1 MVSRGEKVIMRN
13 ILVGLIFLFT
23 SGSAIRAATTEDPYA
38 EVNASWER
46 FGAVYSRIL
55 ENYYSSLD
63 QEEIMS
69 AAIKGML
76 GQLDPYS
83 EYYDEEGL
91 RQLRQDT
98 TGKFAGL
105 GITVAIKDRFPV
117 VISPIEGTPAFRAG
131 LRPGDLIVAIEGKS
145 TLDMQ
150 LESVVN
156 ALRGDP
162 GTKVAISVATHLGAT
177 PREVEI
183 QREIITIKSVVLVEE
198 LQEKIGYISMRRTR
212 FSEHTSSEVEE
223 AIKSLPRVEGLIL
236 DLRGNP
242 GGLFSQATQVADLFL
257 PQGVPIVKIKERDG
271 RREEV
276 KYSHRHSIARNVP
289 LVVLI
294 DEGSASASEIVA
306 GAIQDNDRGVV
317 VGAASFGKGSVQ
329 TIFDLREREDESSAL
344 KLTTALYYAPSGRSI
359 HREQDIARP
368 VHRVLFGDRELP
380 HQLVMDL
387 IFRSENRA
395 KALSALQSHFD
406 MDSESAES
414 ILLIRLGDLVGKS
427 KRGAAGLPD
436 SIANRTYYTL
446 RGRKVFGGG
455 GIKPDIRVESE
466 PFPPYVQELERRRL
480 FFDFVIDYVS
490 TDSSWAE
497 EHPDLT
503 VSDEMV
509 EGFMEFVQ
517 DRSLDQGQ
525 KGLNQIEELEDLAKK
540 MDWGEKVQESIHQ
553 LRAAVMQEWERRHS
567 SELEPYVKGALR
579 RELILRFK
587 GRKAQLL
594 EDLQQDVQLAKA
606 IEVLADQDQYL
617 GVLAAEEAK

>member
-1 MVSRGEKVIMRN
+1 MRH
-13 ILVGLIFLFT
+13 ILVGVIFFVA
-23 SGSAIRAATTEDPYA
+23 SEGVIHAATTEDPYA

-55 ENYYSSLD
+55 ENYYARLD
-63 QEEIMS
+63 QEEVMS

-117 VISPIEGTPAFRAG
+117 VISPIEDTPAFRAG
-131 LRPGDLIVAIEGKS
+131 LKPGDLIVAVEGQS

-183 QREIITIKSVVLVEE
+183 QREIIRIKSVVLVEE
-198 LQEKIGYISMRRTR
+198 LKGKIGYISMRRTR

-223 AIKSLPRVEGLIL
+223 AIKSLPQVEGLIL

-257 PQGVPIVKIKERDG
+257 PQGVPIVSIKEREG

-276 KYSHRHSIARNVP
+276 KYSHRHSIARDIP

-306 GAIQDNDRGVV
+306 GAIQDNDRGVI
-317 VGAASFGKGSVQ
+317 VGGASFGKGSVQ
-329 TIFDLREREDESSAL
+329 TIFDLREREEESSAL

-380 HQLVMDL
+380 YQLVMDL
-387 IFRSENRA
+387 VLRSENRA

-427 KRGAAGLPD
+427 KIGATGLSD
-436 SIANRTYYTL
+436 SISDRTYYTQ

-455 GIKPDIRVESE
+455 GIRPDISVESE

-503 VSDEMV
+503 ASDEMV
-509 EGFMEFVQ
+509 ESFMEFVSTK
-517 DRSLDQGQ
+517 DRSLDQDQ
-525 KGLNQIEELEDLAKK
+525 EGLSQIEELEDLAEEMNWDKAA
-540 MDWGEKVQESIHQ
+540 QESIHQ
-553 LRAAVMQEWERRHS
+553 LRAAVKQEWERRYS
-567 SELEPYVKGALR
+567 NRLEPYIKSALR
-579 RELILRFK
+579 RELILRFR

-594 EDLQQDVQLAKA
+594 EELQQDVQLAKA
-606 IEVLADQDQYL
+606 IEVLADQDRYL

>member
-1 MVSRGEKVIMRN
+1 MRHF
-13 ILVGLIFLFT
+13 LMGLIFLFA
-23 SGSAIRAATTEDPYA
+23 SANAIQAAPTEDPYA

-55 ENYYSSLD
+55 ENYYARLD
-63 QEEIMS
+63 QREVMS

-117 VISPIEGTPAFRAG
+117 VISPIEDTPAFRAG
-131 LRPGDLIVAIEGKS
+131 LRPGDLIVAVEGKS

-156 ALRGDP
+156 ALRGEP
-162 GTKVAISVATHLGAT
+162 GTKVAISVAPHLGAT

-183 QREIITIKSVVLVEE
+183 QREIITIRSVVLVEE
-198 LQEKIGYISMRRTR
+198 LQKKIGYISMRQTR

-257 PQGVPIVKIKERDG
+257 PQGVPIVSIKERDG

-329 TIFDLREREDESSAL
+329 TIFDLREREEEASAL

-359 HREQDIARP
+359 HREQDIAKP
-368 VHRVLFGDRELP
+368 VHSVLFGDRELP

-387 IFRSENRA
+387 ILRSENRA

-414 ILLIRLGDLVGKS
+414 VLLIRLGDLVGKS
-427 KRGAAGLPD
+427 KMGAAGLPD
-436 SIANRTYYTL
+436 SMGNQTYYTQ

-455 GIKPDIRVESE
+455 GIRPDISVESE

-503 VSDEMV
+503 VCDEMV
-509 EGFMEFVQ
+509 EGFMEFVRTK
-517 DRSLDQGQ
+517 DIGLDQGQ
-525 KGLNQIEELEDLAKK
+525 KGLNQIADLEDLAEK
-540 MDWGEKVQESIHQ
+540 MDWGEAAQELIQQ
-553 LRAAVMQEWERRHS
+553 LRVAVKQEWERRYS
-567 SELEPYVKGALR
+567 SELEPYIKSALR
-579 RELILRFK
+579 RELILRFR

-594 EDLQQDVQLAKA
+594 EGLQEDVQLAKA
-606 IEVLADQDQYL
+606 IEVLANREQYL

>member
-1 MVSRGEKVIMRN
+1 MRH
-13 ILVGLIFLFT
+13 ILVGLIFLVV
-23 SGSAIRAATTEDPYA
+23 SGGVIRAATTEDPYA

-55 ENYYSSLD
+55 ENYYAHLD
-63 QEEIMS
+63 QEEVMS

-76 GQLDPYS
+76 GQLDTYS
-83 EYYDEEGL
+83 EFYDEEGL

-117 VISPIEGTPAFRAG
+117 VIAPIEDTPAFRAG
-131 LRPGDLIVAIEGKS
+131 LRPGDLIVAVEGKS

-162 GTKVAISVATHLGAT
+162 GTKVAISVATHLGAP

-183 QREIITIKSVVLVEE
+183 QREVIRIKSVVLVEE
-198 LQEKIGYISMRRTR
+198 LKGKIGYVSMRRTR

-223 AIKSLPRVEGLIL
+223 AVKSLPRVEGLIL

-257 PQGVPIVKIKERDG
+257 PQGVPIVSIKEREG
-271 RREEV
+271 GREEV
-276 KYSHRHSIARNVP
+276 KYSRRQSIARDIP

-306 GAIQDNDRGVV
+306 GAIQDNDRGVI

-329 TIFDLREREDESSAL
+329 TIFDLREEASSAL

-387 IFRSENRA
+387 ILRSDNRI

-406 MDSESAES
+406 MNSESAES
-414 ILLIRLGDLVGKS
+414 ILLLRLGDLVGRFKM
-427 KRGAAGLPD
+427 GEAGLLD
-436 SIANRTYYTL
+436 SISNRTYYTQ

-455 GIKPDIRVESE
+455 GIKPDISVEQE
-466 PFPPYVQELERRRL
+466 PFPPYIQKLERRRL

-490 TDSSWAE
+490 TDSSWAQ
-497 EHPDLT
+497 EHPSLT
-503 VSDEMV
+503 VSDEMLK
-509 EGFMEFVQ
+509 GFIEFVRTK

-525 KGLNQIEELEDLAKK
+525 EGLSQIEELEDLAEE
-540 MDWGEKVQESIHQ
+540 MDWGEAAQELVHQ
-553 LRAAVMQEWERRHS
+553 LRAAVEQEWERRYS
-567 SELEPYVKGALR
+567 SKLEPYIKNALR
-579 RELILRFK
+579 RELVLRFR

-594 EDLQQDVQLAKA
+594 EELQEDIQLAKA
-606 IEVLADQDQYL
+606 IEVLGDQDQYL
-617 GVLAAEEAK
+617 GVLAAEKAK

>member
-1 MVSRGEKVIMRN
+1 M
-13 ILVGLIFLFT
+13 GLIFLFA
-23 SGSAIRAATTEDPYA
+23 SANAIQAAPTEDPYA

-55 ENYYSSLD
+55 ENYYARLD
-63 QEEIMS
+63 QREVMS

-117 VISPIEGTPAFRAG
+117 VISPIEDTPAFRAG
-131 LRPGDLIVAIEGKS
+131 LRPGDLIVAVEGKS

-156 ALRGDP
+156 ALRGEP
-162 GTKVAISVATHLGAT
+162 GTKVAISVAPHLGAT

-183 QREIITIKSVVLVEE
+183 QREIITIRSVVLVEE
-198 LQEKIGYISMRRTR
+198 LQKKIGYISMRQTR

-257 PQGVPIVKIKERDG
+257 PQGVPIVSIKERDG

-329 TIFDLREREDESSAL
+329 TIFDLREREEEASAL

-359 HREQDIARP
+359 HREQDIAKP
-368 VHRVLFGDRELP
+368 VHSVLFGDRELP

-387 IFRSENRA
+387 ILRSENRA

-414 ILLIRLGDLVGKS
+414 VLLIRLGDLVGKS
-427 KRGAAGLPD
+427 KMGAAGLSD
-436 SIANRTYYTL
+436 SMGNQTYYTQ

-455 GIKPDIRVESE
+455 GIRPDISVESE

-490 TDSSWAE
+490 ADSSWAE

-509 EGFMEFVQ
+509 EGFMEFVRTK
-517 DRSLDQGQ
+517 DIGLDQDQ
-525 KGLNQIEELEDLAKK
+525 KGLNQIADLEDLAEK
-540 MDWGEKVQESIHQ
+540 MDWGEAAQESIQQ
-553 LRAAVMQEWERRHS
+553 LRAAVKQEWERRYS
-567 SELEPYVKGALR
+567 SELEPYIKSALR
-579 RELILRFK
+579 RELILRFR

-594 EDLQQDVQLAKA
+594 EGLQEDVQLARA
-606 IEVLADQDQYL
+606 IEVLADREQYL

>member
-1 MVSRGEKVIMRN
+1 MRH
-13 ILVGLIFLFT
+13 ILMGLIFLVV
-23 SGSAIRAATTEDPYA
+23 SGGVIRAATTEDPYA

-55 ENYYSSLD
+55 ENYYARLD
-63 QEEIMS
+63 QEEVMS

-76 GQLDPYS
+76 GQLDTYS
-83 EYYDEEGL
+83 EFYDEEGL

-117 VISPIEGTPAFRAG
+117 VIAPIEDTPAFRAG
-131 LRPGDLIVAIEGKS
+131 LRPGDLIVAVEGKS

-183 QREIITIKSVVLVEE
+183 QREIIRIKSVVLVEE
-198 LQEKIGYISMRRTR
+198 LKGKIGYVSMRRTR

-223 AIKSLPRVEGLIL
+223 AVKSLPRVEGLIL

-257 PQGVPIVKIKERDG
+257 PQGVPIVSIKEREG
-271 RREEV
+271 GREEV
-276 KYSHRHSIARNVP
+276 KYSRRQSIARDIP

-306 GAIQDNDRGVV
+306 GAIQDNDRGVI
-317 VGAASFGKGSVQ
+317 VGTASFGKGSVQ
-329 TIFDLREREDESSAL
+329 TIFDLREEASSAL

-359 HREQDIARP
+359 HREQDIVRP

-387 IFRSENRA
+387 ILRSDNRV

-414 ILLIRLGDLVGKS
+414 VLLIRLGDLVGRS
-427 KRGAAGLPD
+427 KIGEAGLLD
-436 SIANRTYYTL
+436 SISNRTYYTQ

-455 GIKPDIRVESE
+455 GIKPDIGVEQE
-466 PFPPYVQELERRRL
+466 PFPPYIQKLERRRL

-497 EHPDLT
+497 EHPSLT

-509 EGFMEFVQ
+509 KGFIEFVRTKN
-517 DRSLDQGQ
+517 RSLDQGQ
-525 KGLNQIEELEDLAKK
+525 EGLSQIEELEGLAEE
-540 MDWGEKVQESIHQ
+540 MDWDKAAQELIHQ
-553 LRAAVMQEWERRHS
+553 LRAAVEQEWERRYS
-567 SELEPYVKGALR
+567 SKLEPYIKNALR
-579 RELILRFK
+579 RELVLRFR

-594 EDLQQDVQLAKA
+594 EELQEDVQLAKA
-606 IEVLADQDQYL
+606 VEVLGDQDQYL
-617 GVLAAEEAK
+617 GVLAAEKAK

>member
-1 MVSRGEKVIMRN
+1 MRH
-13 ILVGLIFLFT
+13 ILVGLIFLVT
-23 SGSAIRAATTEDPYA
+23 SGGVIRAATTEDPYA
-38 EVNASWER
+38 AVNASWER

-69 AAIKGML
+69 AAINGML
-76 GQLDPYS
+76 GQLDSYS

-117 VISPIEGTPAFRAG
+117 VISPIEDTPAFRAG
-131 LRPGDLIVAIEGKS
+131 LRPGDLIVAVEGKS

-198 LQEKIGYISMRRTR
+198 LEKKIGYISMRRTR
-212 FSEHTSSEVEE
+212 FSEYTSSEVEE
-223 AIKSLPRVEGLIL
+223 AIKSLPQVEGLIL

-257 PQGVPIVKIKERDG
+257 PRGVPIVSIKEREG

-276 KYSHRHSIARNVP
+276 KYSDRHSIARDIP

-306 GAIQDNDRGVV
+306 GAIQDNDRGVII
-317 VGAASFGKGSVQ
+317 GASSFGKGSVQ
-329 TIFDLREREDESSAL
+329 TIFDLREREEESSAL

-359 HREQDIARP
+359 HREQDIAKP

-387 IFRSENRA
+387 VLRSENRA

-406 MDSESAES
+406 MNSESAES
-414 ILLIRLGDLVGKS
+414 VLLIRLGDLVGKS
-427 KRGAAGLPD
+427 MMGAAGLPD
-436 SIANRTYYTL
+436 SMANRTYYTQ

-497 EHPDLT
+497 EHPGLT

-509 EGFMEFVQ
+509 EGFMEFVRTK
-517 DRSLDQGQ
+517 DTSLDQGQ
-525 KGLNQIEELEDLAKK
+525 KGLNQIEELEDLAEK
-540 MDWGEKVQESIHQ
+540 MDWGEEVQESIHQ
-553 LRAAVMQEWERRHS
+553 LRAAVKQEWERRHS
-567 SELEPYVKGALR
+567 SKLEPYIKSALR

-594 EDLQQDVQLAKA
+594 EELQQDVQLAKA

-617 GVLAAEEAK
+617 GVLAAEGAK

>member
-1 MVSRGEKVIMRN
+1 M
-13 ILVGLIFLFT
+13 GLIFLLASEGAT
-23 SGSAIRAATTEDPYA
+23 HAAPTEDPYA

-55 ENYYSSLD
+55 ENYYARLD
-63 QEEIMS
+63 QGEVMS

-117 VISPIEGTPAFRAG
+117 VISPIEDTPAFRAG
-131 LRPGDLIVAIEGKS
+131 LRPGDLIVAVEGKS

-156 ALRGDP
+156 ALRGEP
-162 GTKVAISVATHLGAT
+162 GTKVAISVAPHLGAT

-198 LQEKIGYISMRRTR
+198 LQEKIGYISMRQTR

-223 AIKSLPRVEGLIL
+223 AIKSLTRVEGLIL

-257 PQGVPIVKIKERDG
+257 SQGVPIVSIKERDG

-276 KYSHRHSIARNVP
+276 KYSHRHSIAPNVP

-329 TIFDLREREDESSAL
+329 TIFDLREREEETSAL

-359 HREQDIARP
+359 HREQDIAKP
-368 VHRVLFGDRELP
+368 VHGVLFGDRELP

-387 IFRSENRA
+387 ILRSENRA

-406 MDSESAES
+406 MEYESAES
-414 ILLIRLGDLVGKS
+414 LLLIRLGDLVGKS
-427 KRGAAGLPD
+427 KLGVTGLPD
-436 SIANRTYYTL
+436 SMANRTYYTQ

-455 GIKPDIRVESE
+455 GIKPDISIESE
-466 PFPPYVQELERRRL
+466 PFPPYVQELVRRRL

-490 TDSSWAE
+490 ADSSWIE
-497 EHPDLT
+497 EHPDLI

-509 EGFMEFVQ
+509 AGFMEFVRTK
-517 DRSLDQGQ
+517 DISLDQGQ
-525 KGLNQIEELEDLAKK
+525 KGLNQIAELEDLAEK
-540 MDWGEKVQESIHQ
+540 MDWGEATQESIRHI
-553 LRAAVMQEWERRHS
+553 RAAVKQEWDRRYS
-567 SELEPYVKGALR
+567 SELEPYIKNALR
-579 RELILRFK
+579 RELILRFR

-594 EDLQQDVQLAKA
+594 EELQEDVQLAKA
-606 IEVLADQDQYL
+606 LEVLADQDKYL

>member
-1 MVSRGEKVIMRN
+1 MRH
-13 ILVGLIFLFT
+13 ILMGLIFLVV
-23 SGSAIRAATTEDPYA
+23 SGGVIRAATTEDPYA

-55 ENYYSSLD
+55 ENYYARLD
-63 QEEIMS
+63 QEEVMS

-76 GQLDPYS
+76 GQLDTYS
-83 EYYDEEGL
+83 EFYDEEGL

-117 VISPIEGTPAFRAG
+117 VIAPIEDTPAFRAG
-131 LRPGDLIVAIEGKS
+131 LRPGDLIVAVEGKS

-183 QREIITIKSVVLVEE
+183 QREIIRIKSVVLVEE
-198 LQEKIGYISMRRTR
+198 LKGKIGYVSMRRTR

-223 AIKSLPRVEGLIL
+223 AVKSLPRVEGLIL

-257 PQGVPIVKIKERDG
+257 PQGVPIVSIKEREG
-271 RREEV
+271 GREEV
-276 KYSHRHSIARNVP
+276 KYSRRQSIARDIP

-306 GAIQDNDRGVV
+306 GAIQDNDRGVI
-317 VGAASFGKGSVQ
+317 VGTASFGKGSVQ
-329 TIFDLREREDESSAL
+329 TIFDLREEASSAL

-359 HREQDIARP
+359 HREQDIVRP

-387 IFRSENRA
+387 ILRSDNRV

-414 ILLIRLGDLVGKS
+414 VLLIRLGDLVGRS
-427 KRGAAGLPD
+427 KIGEAGLLD
-436 SIANRTYYTL
+436 SISNRTYYTQ

-455 GIKPDIRVESE
+455 GIKPDIGVEQE
-466 PFPPYVQELERRRL
+466 PFPPYIQKLERRRL

-497 EHPDLT
+497 EHPSLT

-509 EGFMEFVQ
+509 KGFIEFVRTKN
-517 DRSLDQGQ
+517 RSLDQGQ
-525 KGLNQIEELEDLAKK
+525 EGLSQIEELEGLAEE
-540 MDWGEKVQESIHQ
+540 MDWGKAAQELIHQ
-553 LRAAVMQEWERRHS
+553 LRAAVEQEWERRYS
-567 SELEPYVKGALR
+567 SKLKPYIKNALR
-579 RELILRFK
+579 RELVLRFR

-594 EDLQQDVQLAKA
+594 EELKEDVQLAKA
-606 IEVLADQDQYL
+606 VEVLGDQDQYL
-617 GVLAAEEAK
+617 GVLAAEKAK

>member
-1 MVSRGEKVIMRN
+1 MRH
-13 ILVGLIFLFT
+13 LLMGLISLFA
-23 SGSAIRAATTEDPYA
+23 SANAIQAAPTEDPYA

-55 ENYYSSLD
+55 ENYYARLD
-63 QEEIMS
+63 QGEVMS

-117 VISPIEGTPAFRAG
+117 VISPIEDTPAFRAG
-131 LRPGDLIVAIEGKS
+131 LRPGDLIVAVEGKS

-156 ALRGDP
+156 ALRGEP
-162 GTKVAISVATHLGAT
+162 GTKVAISVAPHLGAT

-198 LQEKIGYISMRRTR
+198 LPKKIGYISMRQTR

-257 PQGVPIVKIKERDG
+257 PQGVPIVSIKERDG

-289 LVVLI
+289 LVVMI

-329 TIFDLREREDESSAL
+329 TIFDLREREEEASAL

-359 HREQDIARP
+359 HREQDIAKP
-368 VHRVLFGDRELP
+368 VHSVLFGDRELP

-395 KALSALQSHFD
+395 KALSAFQSHFD

-414 ILLIRLGDLVGKS
+414 LLLIRLGDLVGKS
-427 KRGAAGLPD
+427 KMGAAGLPD
-436 SIANRTYYTL
+436 SMANQTYYTQ

-455 GIKPDIRVESE
+455 GIKPDISIESGS
-466 PFPPYVQELERRRL
+466 FPPYVQELVRRRL

-490 TDSSWAE
+490 ADSSWVE
-497 EHPDLT
+497 EHPSLT

-509 EGFMEFVQ
+509 AGFMEFVRTK
-517 DRSLDQGQ
+517 DISIDQGQ
-525 KGLNQIEELEDLAKK
+525 KGLNQIAELEDLAEE
-540 MDWGEKVQESIHQ
+540 MDWGMAAQESIHQ
-553 LRAAVMQEWERRHS
+553 LRAAVKQEWARRYS
-567 SELEPYVKGALR
+567 SELEPYIKGALR

-594 EDLQQDVQLAKA
+594 EELQEDVQLAKA

>member
-1 MVSRGEKVIMRN
+1 MQH
-13 ILVGLIFLFT
+13 ILVGLIFFVA
-23 SGSAIRAATTEDPYA
+23 SGGVIHAATTEDPYA

-55 ENYYSSLD
+55 ENYYARLD
-63 QEEIMS
+63 QEGVMS

-76 GQLDPYS
+76 GQLDSYS

-117 VISPIEGTPAFRAG
+117 VISPIEDTPAFRAG
-131 LRPGDLIVAIEGKS
+131 LRPGDLIVSVEGKS

-156 ALRGDP
+156 ALHGEP
-162 GTKVAISVATHLGAT
+162 GTTVAISVATHLGAT
-177 PREVEI
+177 PRKVEI
-183 QREIITIKSVVLVEE
+183 QREIIRIKSVVLVEE
-198 LQEKIGYISMRRTR
+198 FNGKIGYISMRRTR

-257 PQGVPIVKIKERDG
+257 PQGVPIVSIKEREG

-276 KYSHRHSIARNVP
+276 KYSHRHSIARDIP

-306 GAIQDNDRGVV
+306 GAIQDNDRGVI

-329 TIFDLREREDESSAL
+329 TIFDLREEEAYSAL

-380 HQLVMDL
+380 YQLVMDL
-387 IFRSENRA
+387 VLRSENRV
-395 KALSALQSHFD
+395 KALSALQTHFD

-427 KRGAAGLPD
+427 KIGAAGLSD
-436 SIANRTYYTL
+436 SISNRTYYTQ

-455 GIKPDIRVESE
+455 GIKPDVSVESE
-466 PFPPYVQELERRRL
+466 LFPPYVQELERRRL

-497 EHPDLT
+497 EHPSLT

-509 EGFMEFVQ
+509 KSFMEFVRTK

-525 KGLNQIEELEDLAKK
+525 EGLIQIEELEDLAEE
-540 MDWGEKVQESIHQ
+540 MDWGKDAQELIHQ
-553 LRAAVMQEWERRHS
+553 LRAAVKQEGEQRYS
-567 SELEPYVKGALR
+567 SRLEPYIKSALR
-579 RELILRFK
+579 RELILRFRGK
-587 GRKAQLL
+587 KAQLL
-594 EDLQQDVQLAKA
+594 EELQEDVQLAKA

>member
-1 MVSRGEKVIMRN
+1 MRH
-13 ILVGLIFLFT
+13 ILGGLIFLFA
-23 SGSAIRAATTEDPYA
+23 SGGVIHAATTEDPYA

-55 ENYYSSLD
+55 ENYYASPD

-98 TGKFAGL
+98 TGKFTGL

-117 VISPIEGTPAFRAG
+117 VISPIEDTPAFRAG
-131 LRPGDLIVAIEGKS
+131 LKPGDLIVAVEGKS

-156 ALRGDP
+156 ALRGAP
-162 GTKVAISVATHLGAT
+162 GTKVSISVATRLGAT
-177 PREVEI
+177 PHEVEI
-183 QREIITIKSVVLVEE
+183 QREDIRIKSVVLAEE
-198 LQEKIGYISMRRTR
+198 LKDKIGYISMRRTR
-212 FSEHTSSEVEE
+212 FSEHTSSEVEN

-257 PQGVPIVKIKERDG
+257 PQGVPIVSIKEREG

-276 KYSHRHSIARNVP
+276 KYAHRHSIARDIP
-289 LVVLI
+289 LVVMI

-306 GAIQDNDRGVV
+306 GAIQDNDRGVI

-329 TIFDLREREDESSAL
+329 TIFDLQTAFNLGEEKSSAL

-359 HREQDIARP
+359 HREQEIAKP

-380 HQLVMDL
+380 PQFVMDL
-387 IFRSENRA
+387 ILRSEDRA
-395 KALSALQSHFD
+395 KALSALQSRFD
-406 MDSESAES
+406 MSPEAAES
-414 ILLIRLGDLVGKS
+414 ILLIRLGDLAGKS
-427 KRGAAGLPD
+427 NIGAAGLPD
-436 SIANRTYYTL
+436 SILSRAYYTQ

-455 GIKPDIRVESE
+455 GIRPDISVESE

-490 TDSSWAE
+490 ADSSWAE

-509 EGFMEFVQ
+509 EGFMEFVRTKN
-517 DRSLDQGQ
+517 RSLHQGQ
-525 KGLNQIEELEDLAKK
+525 EGLSQIAELEDLAEK
-540 MDWGEKVQESIHQ
+540 MDWGETAQESIRQ
-553 LRAAVMQEWERRHS
+553 LRAAVTQEWERRYS
-567 SELEPYVKGALR
+567 SKLEPYIKGALR
-579 RELILRFK
+579 RELILRFR

-594 EDLQQDVQLAKA
+594 EELQKDVQLAKA

-617 GVLAAEEAK
+617 GVLAVEEAK

>member
-1 MVSRGEKVIMRN
+1 MRH
-13 ILVGLIFLFT
+13 LLMGLIFL
-23 SGSAIRAATTEDPYA
+23 SASANAIQAAPTEDPYA

-63 QEEIMS
+63 QREIMS
-69 AAIKGML
+69 AAIEGML

-83 EYYDEEGL
+83 EYYDEKGL

-98 TGKFAGL
+98 TGKFTGL

-117 VISPIEGTPAFRAG
+117 VISPIEDTPAFRAG

-156 ALRGDP
+156 ELQGPP
-162 GTKVAISVATHLGAT
+162 GTKVTISIATHLGAT

-183 QREIITIKSVVLVEE
+183 QRENIRIKSVVLVEE
-198 LQEKIGYISMRRTR
+198 LKDKIGYISMRRTR
-212 FSEHTSSEVEE
+212 FSEHTASEVEE
-223 AIKSLPRVEGLIL
+223 AIKNLSRVEGLIL

-257 PQGVPIVKIKERDG
+257 PQGVPIVSVKEREG

-276 KYSHRHSIARNVP
+276 KYAHHHSIARDIP
-289 LVVLI
+289 LVVMI

-306 GAIQDNDRGVV
+306 GAIQDNDRGVI

-329 TIFDLREREDESSAL
+329 TIFDLQTAFDLREETASAL

-359 HREQDIARP
+359 HREQDIAKP
-368 VHRVLFGDRELP
+368 VHSVLFGDRELP

-387 IFRSENRA
+387 ILRSENRA

-414 ILLIRLGDLVGKS
+414 LLLIRLGDLVGKS
-427 KRGAAGLPD
+427 KMGAAGLPD
-436 SIANRTYYTL
+436 SMANQTYYTQ

-455 GIKPDIRVESE
+455 GIKPDIIIESE
-466 PFPPYVQELERRRL
+466 PFPPYVQELVRRRL

-490 TDSSWAE
+490 ADSSWAE
-497 EHPDLT
+497 EHLGLT

-509 EGFMEFVQ
+509 AGFMEFVRTK
-517 DRSLDQGQ
+517 DISLDQGQ
-525 KGLNQIEELEDLAKK
+525 KGLNQIAELEDLAEE
-540 MDWGEKVQESIHQ
+540 MDWGMAAQESIHQ
-553 LRAAVMQEWERRHS
+553 LRAAVKQEWERRYS
-567 SELEPYVKGALR
+567 SELEPYIKAALR

-594 EDLQQDVQLAKA
+594 AGLQEDVQLAKA
-606 IEVLADQDQYL
+606 IEVLADQDRYL

>member
-1 MVSRGEKVIMRN
+1 MRH
-13 ILVGLIFLFT
+13 LLMGLIFFFA
-23 SGSAIRAATTEDPYA
+23 SANAIQAAPTEDPYA

-55 ENYYSSLD
+55 ENYYARLD
-63 QEEIMS
+63 QGEVMS

-117 VISPIEGTPAFRAG
+117 VISPIEDTPAFRAG
-131 LRPGDLIVAIEGKS
+131 LRPGDLIVAVEGKS

-156 ALRGDP
+156 ALRGEP
-162 GTKVAISVATHLGAT
+162 GTKVAISVASHLGAT

-198 LQEKIGYISMRRTR
+198 LQGKIGYISMRQTR

-223 AIKSLPRVEGLIL
+223 ALKSLPRVEGLIL

-257 PQGVPIVKIKERDG
+257 PQGVPIVSIRERDR

-276 KYSHRHSIARNVP
+276 KYSHRHSIAHNVP

-329 TIFDLREREDESSAL
+329 TIFDLREREEEASAL

-359 HREQDIARP
+359 HREQDIAKP
-368 VHRVLFGDRELP
+368 VHSVLFGDRELP

-387 IFRSENRA
+387 ILRSENRA

-414 ILLIRLGDLVGKS
+414 LLLIRLGDLVGKS
-427 KRGAAGLPD
+427 KMGAAGLPD
-436 SIANRTYYTL
+436 SMGNQTYYTQ

-455 GIKPDIRVESE
+455 GIRPDISVESE
-466 PFPPYVQELERRRL
+466 PFPPYVQELVRRRL

-490 TDSSWAE
+490 ADSSWAE

-509 EGFMEFVQ
+509 AGFMEFVLTK
-517 DRSLDQGQ
+517 DISLDQGK
-525 KGLNQIEELEDLAKK
+525 KGLNQIADLEDLAEK
-540 MDWGEKVQESIHQ
+540 MDWGEAVQESIQQ
-553 LRAAVMQEWERRHS
+553 LRAAVKQEWELRYS
-567 SELEPYVKGALR
+567 SELEPYIKSALR
-579 RELILRFK
+579 RELILRFR

-594 EDLQQDVQLAKA
+594 EGLQEDVQLAKA

-617 GVLAAEEAK
+617 GVLAAEEAR

>member
-1 MVSRGEKVIMRN
+1 MRR
-13 ILVGLIFLFT
+13 ILMGLIGLFACA
-23 SGSAIRAATTEDPYA
+23 GAIYAATTEDPYA

-55 ENYYSSLD
+55 ENYYASLD
-63 QEEIMS
+63 QGEIMS

-117 VISPIEGTPAFRAG
+117 VISPIEDTPAFRAG

-145 TLDMQ
+145 TLGMQ

-162 GTKVAISVATHLGAT
+162 GTTVAISVATHLGAA
-177 PREVEI
+177 PRKVEI
-183 QREIITIKSVVLVEE
+183 QREIIRIKSVVLVEE
-198 LQEKIGYISMRRTR
+198 FNGKIGYISMRRTR

-223 AIKSLPRVEGLIL
+223 AIKSLPRVEGLVL

-257 PQGVPIVKIKERDG
+257 RQGMPIVSIKEREG

-276 KYSHRHSIARNVP
+276 KYSHRHSIARDIP

-306 GAIQDNDRGVV
+306 GAIQDNDRGVI

-329 TIFDLREREDESSAL
+329 TIFDLREEASSAL

-359 HREQDIARP
+359 HREQDMARP

-387 IFRSENRA
+387 ILRSENRA

-406 MDSESAES
+406 MGAESAES
-414 ILLIRLGDLVGKS
+414 ILLIRLGDLAGKS
-427 KRGAAGLPD
+427 KIGAAGLPD
-436 SIANRTYYTL
+436 SISSRTYYTQ

-455 GIKPDIRVESE
+455 GIKPDISVEPE

-497 EHPDLT
+497 EHPSLT

-509 EGFMEFVQ
+509 KGFIEFVRTK
-517 DRSLDQGQ
+517 DKSLDQGQ
-525 KGLNQIEELEDLAKK
+525 EGLSQIEELEDLAEE
-540 MDWGEKVQESIHQ
+540 MDWSKAAQKSIHQ
-553 LRAAVMQEWERRHS
+553 LRAAVKQEWERRYS
-567 SELEPYVKGALR
+567 SKLEPYIKSALR
-579 RELILRFK
+579 RELVLRFR

-594 EDLQQDVQLAKA
+594 EELQEDVQLAKA
-606 IEVLADQDQYL
+606 IEVLGDQDMYL
-617 GVLAAEEAK
+617 GVLATGEAE

>member
-1 MVSRGEKVIMRN
+1 MRH
-13 ILVGLIFLFT
+13 LLMGLIFL
-23 SGSAIRAATTEDPYA
+23 SASANAIQAAPTEDPYA

-55 ENYYSSLD
+55 ENYYARLD
-63 QEEIMS
+63 QGEVMS

-117 VISPIEGTPAFRAG
+117 VISPIEDTPAFRAG
-131 LRPGDLIVAIEGKS
+131 LRPGDLIVAVEGKS

-156 ALRGDP
+156 ALRGEP
-162 GTKVAISVATHLGAT
+162 GTKVAISVAPHLGAT

-198 LQEKIGYISMRRTR
+198 LQEKIGYISMRQTR

-223 AIKSLPRVEGLIL
+223 ALKSLPRVEGLIL

-257 PQGVPIVKIKERDG
+257 PQGVPIVSIRERDR

-329 TIFDLREREDESSAL
+329 TIFDLREREEEASAL

-359 HREQDIARP
+359 HREQDIAKP
-368 VHRVLFGDRELP
+368 VHSVLFGDRELP

-387 IFRSENRA
+387 ILRSENRA

-414 ILLIRLGDLVGKS
+414 LLLIRLGDLVGKS
-427 KRGAAGLPD
+427 KMGAAGLPD
-436 SIANRTYYTL
+436 SMGNQTYYTQ

-455 GIKPDIRVESE
+455 GIRPDISVESE
-466 PFPPYVQELERRRL
+466 PFPPYVQELVRRRL

-490 TDSSWAE
+490 ADSSWAE
-497 EHPDLT
+497 EHPELT

-509 EGFMEFVQ
+509 AGFMEFVRTK
-517 DRSLDQGQ
+517 DISLDQGQ
-525 KGLNQIEELEDLAKK
+525 KGLNQIADLEDLAEK
-540 MDWGEKVQESIHQ
+540 MDWGEAAQESIQQ
-553 LRAAVMQEWERRHS
+553 LRAAVKQEWELRYS
-567 SELEPYVKGALR
+567 SELEPYIKSALR
-579 RELILRFK
+579 RELILRFR

-594 EDLQQDVQLAKA
+594 EGLQEDVQLAKA

>member
-1 MVSRGEKVIMRN
+1 MRS
-13 ILVGLIFLFT
+13 ILMGLIGLFV
-23 SGSAIRAATTEDPYA
+23 SASAICAATTEDPYA

-55 ENYYSSLD
+55 ENYYSSMD
-63 QEEIMS
+63 QGEIMS

-98 TGKFAGL
+98 TGKFTGL

-117 VISPIEGTPAFRAG
+117 VISPIEDTPAFRAG
-131 LRPGDLIVAIEGKS
+131 LRPGDLIVAVEGKS

-156 ALRGDP
+156 ALRGAP
-162 GTKVAISVATHLGAT
+162 GTRVAISVATRLGAT

-183 QREIITIKSVVLVEE
+183 QREDIRIKSVVLVEE
-198 LQEKIGYISMRRTR
+198 LKNKIGYISMRRTR
-212 FSEHTSSEVEE
+212 FSEYTSSEVEE

-257 PQGVPIVKIKERDG
+257 PQGVPIVSVKEREG
-271 RREEV
+271 RREEI
-276 KYSHRHSIARNVP
+276 KYAHRQSIARDIP

-306 GAIQDNDRGVV
+306 GAIQDNDRGVII
-317 VGAASFGKGSVQ
+317 GAASFGKGSVQ
-329 TIFDLREREDESSAL
+329 TIFDLQTTFDLREEVSSAL

-359 HREQDIARP
+359 HREQEIAKP

-387 IFRSENRA
+387 ILRSENRA

-406 MDSESAES
+406 MNSESAES
-414 ILLIRLGDLVGKS
+414 ILLIRLGDLAGKS
-427 KRGAAGLPD
+427 KIGAVGLPD
-436 SIANRTYYTL
+436 SISSQTYYTQ
-446 RGRKVFGGG
+446 RGRRVFGGG
-455 GIKPDIRVESE
+455 GIKPDISVESE

-490 TDSSWAE
+490 ADSSWAE

-509 EGFMEFVQ
+509 AGFMEFVRTK
-517 DRSLDQGQ
+517 DRSLHQGQ
-525 KGLNQIEELEDLAKK
+525 EGLSQIADLEDLAEK
-540 MDWGEKVQESIHQ
+540 MDWGEAAQGSIHQ
-553 LRAAVMQEWERRHS
+553 LRAAVAQEWERRYS
-567 SELEPYVKGALR
+567 SKLEPYIKSALR
-579 RELILRFK
+579 RGLILRFR

-594 EDLQQDVQLAKA
+594 EELQQDVQLAKA
-606 IEVLADQDQYL
+606 IEVLADQDQYS
-617 GVLAAEEAK
+617 GVLAAGEAK

>member
-1 MVSRGEKVIMRN
+1 MRH
-13 ILVGLIFLFT
+13 ILMGLIGLFA
-23 SGSAIRAATTEDPYA
+23 SAGAICAATTEDPYA

-63 QEEIMS
+63 QGEIMS
-69 AAIKGML
+69 AAIEGML

-98 TGKFAGL
+98 TGKFTGL

-117 VISPIEGTPAFRAG
+117 VISPIEDTPAFRAG

-156 ALRGDP
+156 ELRGTP

-183 QREIITIKSVVLVEE
+183 QREDIRIKSVVLVEE
-198 LQEKIGYISMRRTR
+198 FENKIGYISMRRTR

-223 AIKSLPRVEGLIL
+223 AIKSLPQVEGLIL

-257 PQGVPIVKIKERDG
+257 PQGAPIVEIKEREG

-276 KYSHRHSIARNVP
+276 KYAHRHSIARDIP
-289 LVVLI
+289 LVIMI

-306 GAIQDNDRGVV
+306 GAIQDNDRGVI

-329 TIFDLREREDESSAL
+329 TIFDLQTAFDLREETASAL

-359 HREQDIARP
+359 HREQEIAKP

-387 IFRSENRA
+387 ILRSESRA

-406 MDSESAES
+406 MNSEAAES
-414 ILLIRLGDLVGKS
+414 ILLIRLGDLAGKS
-427 KRGAAGLPD
+427 EMGAAGLPD
-436 SIANRTYYTL
+436 SIASRAYYTQ

-455 GIKPDIRVESE
+455 GIRPDISVESE
-466 PFPPYVQELERRRL
+466 PFPPYVQELERHRL

-490 TDSSWAE
+490 ADSSWAE
-497 EHPDLT
+497 EHPNLT

-509 EGFMEFVQ
+509 AGFMGFV
-517 DRSLDQGQ
+517 RTKGKGLHQGQ
-525 KGLNQIEELEDLAKK
+525 EGLSQIAELEDLAKK
-540 MDWGEKVQESIHQ
+540 MDWGETARELIHQ
-553 LRAAVMQEWERRHS
+553 LRAAVTQEWERRYS
-567 SELEPYVKGALR
+567 SKLEPYIKNALR
-579 RELILRFK
+579 RELILRFR

-594 EDLQQDVQLAKA
+594 AELQQDVQLAKA

>member
-1 MVSRGEKVIMRN
+1 MRQ
-13 ILVGLIFLFT
+13 ILMGLIFLVV
-23 SGSAIRAATTEDPYA
+23 SGGVIRATTTEDPYA

-55 ENYYSSLD
+55 ENYYAHLD
-63 QEEIMS
+63 QEEVMS

-76 GQLDPYS
+76 GQLDTYS
-83 EYYDEEGL
+83 EFYDEEGL

-117 VISPIEGTPAFRAG
+117 VIAPIEDTPAFRAG
-131 LRPGDLIVAIEGKS
+131 LRPGDLIVAVEGKS

-162 GTKVAISVATHLGAT
+162 GTKVAISVATHLGAP

-183 QREIITIKSVVLVEE
+183 QREIIRIKSVVLVEE
-198 LQEKIGYISMRRTR
+198 LKGKIGYVSMRRTR

-223 AIKSLPRVEGLIL
+223 AVKSLPRVEGLIL

-257 PQGVPIVKIKERDG
+257 PQGVPIVSIKEREG
-271 RREEV
+271 GREEV
-276 KYSHRHSIARNVP
+276 KYSRRQSIARDIP
-289 LVVLI
+289 LIVLI

-306 GAIQDNDRGVV
+306 GAIQDNDRGVI

-329 TIFDLREREDESSAL
+329 TIFDLREETSSAL

-387 IFRSENRA
+387 ILRSDNRV

-406 MDSESAES
+406 MNSESAES
-414 ILLIRLGDLVGKS
+414 ILLLRLGDLVGRS
-427 KRGAAGLPD
+427 KMGEVGLLD
-436 SIANRTYYTL
+436 SISNRTYYTQ

-455 GIKPDIRVESE
+455 GIKPDISVEQE
-466 PFPPYVQELERRRL
+466 PFPTYIQKLERRRL

-497 EHPDLT
+497 EHLSLT
-503 VSDEMV
+503 VSDEMLK
-509 EGFMEFVQ
+509 GFIEFVRTK

-525 KGLNQIEELEDLAKK
+525 EGLSQIEELEDLAEE
-540 MDWGEKVQESIHQ
+540 MDWGEAAQELVHQ
-553 LRAAVMQEWERRHS
+553 LRAAVEQEWERRYS
-567 SELEPYVKGALR
+567 SKLEPYIKNALR
-579 RELILRFK
+579 RELVLRFR

-594 EDLQQDVQLAKA
+594 EELQEDIQLAKA
-606 IEVLADQDQYL
+606 IEVLGDQDQYL
-617 GVLAAEEAK
+617 GVLAAEKAK

>member
-1 MVSRGEKVIMRN
+1 MRH
-13 ILVGLIFLFT
+13 ILMGLIFLVV
-23 SGSAIRAATTEDPYA
+23 SGGVIRAATTEEPYA

-55 ENYYSSLD
+55 ENYYARLD
-63 QEEIMS
+63 QEEVMS

-76 GQLDPYS
+76 GQLDTYS
-83 EYYDEEGL
+83 EFYDEEGL

-117 VISPIEGTPAFRAG
+117 VIAPIEDTPAFRAG
-131 LRPGDLIVAIEGKS
+131 LRPGDLIVAVEGES

-183 QREIITIKSVVLVEE
+183 QREIIRIKSVVLVEE
-198 LQEKIGYISMRRTR
+198 LKGKIGYVSMRRTR
-212 FSEHTSSEVEE
+212 FSEYTSSEVEE
-223 AIKSLPRVEGLIL
+223 AVKSLSQVEGLIL

-257 PQGVPIVKIKERDG
+257 PQGVPIVSIKEREG
-271 RREEV
+271 GREEV
-276 KYSHRHSIARNVP
+276 KYSRRQSIVRDIP

-306 GAIQDNDRGVV
+306 GAIQDNDRGVI
-317 VGAASFGKGSVQ
+317 VGTASFGKGSVQ
-329 TIFDLREREDESSAL
+329 TIFDLREEASSAL

-359 HREQDIARP
+359 HREQDVARP

-387 IFRSENRA
+387 ILRSDNRV
-395 KALSALQSHFD
+395 KALSSLQSHFD

-414 ILLIRLGDLVGKS
+414 ILLIRLGDLVGRS
-427 KRGAAGLPD
+427 KIGEAGLLD
-436 SIANRTYYTL
+436 SISNRTYYTQ

-455 GIKPDIRVESE
+455 GIKPDISVEQE
-466 PFPPYVQELERRRL
+466 QFPPYIQKLERRRL

-497 EHPDLT
+497 EHPSLT
-503 VSDEMV
+503 VSGEMV
-509 EGFMEFVQ
+509 KGFIEFVRTK

-525 KGLNQIEELEDLAKK
+525 EGLSQIEELEDLAEEV
-540 MDWGEKVQESIHQ
+540 DWDKAAQELIHQ
-553 LRAAVMQEWERRHS
+553 LRAVVKQEWERQYS
-567 SELEPYVKGALR
+567 SKLEPYIKNALR
-579 RELILRFK
+579 RELVLRFR

-594 EDLQQDVQLAKA
+594 EELQEDVQLAKA
-606 IEVLADQDQYL
+606 VEVLGDQDRYL
-617 GVLAAEEAK
+617 GVLAAEKAE

>member
-1 MVSRGEKVIMRN
+1 MRS
-13 ILVGLIFLFT
+13 ILMGLIGLFV
-23 SGSAIRAATTEDPYA
+23 SASAICAATTEDPYA

-55 ENYYSSLD
+55 ENYYSSMD
-63 QEEIMS
+63 QGEIMS

-98 TGKFAGL
+98 TGKFTGL

-117 VISPIEGTPAFRAG
+117 VISPIEDTPAFRAG
-131 LRPGDLIVAIEGKS
+131 LRPGDLIVAVEGKS

-156 ALRGDP
+156 ALRGAP
-162 GTKVAISVATHLGAT
+162 GTRVAISVATRLGAT

-183 QREIITIKSVVLVEE
+183 QREDIRIKSVVLVEE
-198 LQEKIGYISMRRTR
+198 LKNKIGYISMRRTR
-212 FSEHTSSEVEE
+212 FSEYTSSEVEE
-223 AIKSLPRVEGLIL
+223 AIKSLPWVEGLIL

-257 PQGVPIVKIKERDG
+257 PQGVPIVSVKEREG
-271 RREEV
+271 RREEI
-276 KYSHRHSIARNVP
+276 KYAHRQSIARDIP

-306 GAIQDNDRGVV
+306 GAIQDNDRGVII
-317 VGAASFGKGSVQ
+317 GAASFGKGSVQ
-329 TIFDLREREDESSAL
+329 TIFDLQTTFDLREEVSSAL

-359 HREQDIARP
+359 HREQEIAKP

-387 IFRSENRA
+387 ILRSENRA

-406 MDSESAES
+406 MNSESAES
-414 ILLIRLGDLVGKS
+414 ILLIRLGDLAGKS
-427 KRGAAGLPD
+427 KIAAAGLPD
-436 SIANRTYYTL
+436 SISSHTYYTQ
-446 RGRKVFGGG
+446 RGRRVFGGG
-455 GIKPDIRVESE
+455 GIKPDISVESE

-490 TDSSWAE
+490 ADSSWAE

-509 EGFMEFVQ
+509 AGFMEFVRTK
-517 DRSLDQGQ
+517 DRSLHQGQ
-525 KGLNQIEELEDLAKK
+525 EGLSQIAELEDLAEK
-540 MDWGEKVQESIHQ
+540 MDWGEAAQGSIHQ
-553 LRAAVMQEWERRHS
+553 LRAAVAQEWERRYS
-567 SELEPYVKGALR
+567 SKLEPYIKSALR
-579 RELILRFK
+579 RGLILRFR

-594 EDLQQDVQLAKA
+594 EELQQDVQLAKA
-606 IEVLADQDQYL
+606 IEVLADQDQYS
-617 GVLAAEEAK
+617 GVLAAGEAK

>member
-1 MVSRGEKVIMRN
+1 MRH
-13 ILVGLIFLFT
+13 LLMGLIFFFA
-23 SGSAIRAATTEDPYA
+23 SANAIQAAPTEDPYA

-55 ENYYSSLD
+55 ENYYARLD
-63 QEEIMS
+63 QGEVMS

-117 VISPIEGTPAFRAG
+117 VISPIEDTPAFRAG
-131 LRPGDLIVAIEGKS
+131 LRPGDLIVAVEGKS

-156 ALRGDP
+156 ALRGEP
-162 GTKVAISVATHLGAT
+162 GTKVAISVAPHLGAT

-198 LQEKIGYISMRRTR
+198 LQGKIGYISMRQTR

-223 AIKSLPRVEGLIL
+223 ALKSLPRVEGLIL

-257 PQGVPIVKIKERDG
+257 PQGVPIVSIRERDR

-276 KYSHRHSIARNVP
+276 KYSHRHSIVRNVP

-329 TIFDLREREDESSAL
+329 TIFDLREREEEASAL

-359 HREQDIARP
+359 HREQDIAKP
-368 VHRVLFGDRELP
+368 VHSVLFGDRELP

-387 IFRSENRA
+387 ILRSENRA

-414 ILLIRLGDLVGKS
+414 LLLIRLGDLVGKS
-427 KRGAAGLPD
+427 KMGAAGLPD
-436 SIANRTYYTL
+436 SMGNQTYYTQ

-455 GIKPDIRVESE
+455 GIRPDISVESE
-466 PFPPYVQELERRRL
+466 PFPPYVQELVRRRL

-490 TDSSWAE
+490 ADSSWAE

-509 EGFMEFVQ
+509 AGFMEFVRTK
-517 DRSLDQGQ
+517 DISMDQGQ
-525 KGLNQIEELEDLAKK
+525 KGLNQIAELEDLAEE
-540 MDWGEKVQESIHQ
+540 MDWGEAAQESIQQ
-553 LRAAVMQEWERRHS
+553 LRAAVKQEWELRYS
-567 SELEPYVKGALR
+567 SELEPYIKSALR
-579 RELILRFK
+579 RELILRFR

-594 EDLQQDVQLAKA
+594 EGLQEDVQLAKA

>member
-1 MVSRGEKVIMRN
+1 MRN
-13 ILVGLIFLFT
+13 ILVGLIFLVT

-117 VISPIEGTPAFRAG
+117 VISPIEDTPAFRAG

-156 ALRGDP
+156 ALRGDS

-198 LQEKIGYISMRRTR
+198 LQKKIGYISMRRTR
-212 FSEHTSSEVEE
+212 FSEYTSSEVEE

-414 ILLIRLGDLVGKS
+414 FLLIRLGDLVGKS
-427 KRGAAGLPD
+427 KMGAAGLPD
-436 SIANRTYYTL
+436 SMANRTYYTQ

-525 KGLNQIEELEDLAKK
+525 KGLNQIEDLEDLAEK
-540 MDWGEKVQESIHQ
+540 MDWGEEVQESIHQ
-553 LRAAVMQEWERRHS
+553 LRAAVKQEWERRHS

>member
-1 MVSRGEKVIMRN
+1 MRH
-13 ILVGLIFLFT
+13 ILMGLIFLVV
-23 SGSAIRAATTEDPYA
+23 SGGVIRAATTEDPYA

-55 ENYYSSLD
+55 ENYYARLD
-63 QEEIMS
+63 QEEVMS

-76 GQLDPYS
+76 GQLDTYS
-83 EYYDEEGL
+83 EFYDEEGL

-117 VISPIEGTPAFRAG
+117 VIAPIEDTPAFRAG
-131 LRPGDLIVAIEGKS
+131 LRPGDLIVAVEGKS

-150 LESVVN
+150 LEAVVN

-183 QREIITIKSVVLVEE
+183 QREVIRIKSVVLVEE
-198 LQEKIGYISMRRTR
+198 LKGKIGYVSMRRTR

-223 AIKSLPRVEGLIL
+223 AVKSLPRVEGLIL

-257 PQGVPIVKIKERDG
+257 PQGVPIVSIKEREG
-271 RREEV
+271 GREEV
-276 KYSHRHSIARNVP
+276 KYSRRQSIARDIP

-306 GAIQDNDRGVV
+306 GAIQDNDRGVI
-317 VGAASFGKGSVQ
+317 VGTASFGKGSVQ
-329 TIFDLREREDESSAL
+329 TIFNLREEASSAL

-359 HREQDIARP
+359 HREQDIVRP

-387 IFRSENRA
+387 ILRSDNRV

-414 ILLIRLGDLVGKS
+414 VLLIRLGDLVGRS
-427 KRGAAGLPD
+427 KIGEAGLLD
-436 SIANRTYYTL
+436 SISNRTYYTQ

-455 GIKPDIRVESE
+455 GIKPDIGVEQE
-466 PFPPYVQELERRRL
+466 PFPPYIQKLERRRL

-497 EHPDLT
+497 EHPSLT

-509 EGFMEFVQ
+509 KGFIEFVRTKN
-517 DRSLDQGQ
+517 RSLDQGQ
-525 KGLNQIEELEDLAKK
+525 EGLSQIEELEGLAEE
-540 MDWGEKVQESIHQ
+540 MDWDKAAQELIHQ
-553 LRAAVMQEWERRHS
+553 LRAAVEQEWERRYS
-567 SELEPYVKGALR
+567 SKLEPCIKNALR
-579 RELILRFK
+579 RELVLRFR

-594 EDLQQDVQLAKA
+594 EELQEDVQLAKA
-606 IEVLADQDQYL
+606 VEVLGDQDQYL
-617 GVLAAEEAK
+617 GVLAAEKAE

>member
-1 MVSRGEKVIMRN
+1 MRH
-13 ILVGLIFLFT
+13 ILMGLIFLVV
-23 SGSAIRAATTEDPYA
+23 SGGVIRAATTEDPYA

-55 ENYYSSLD
+55 ENYYARLD
-63 QEEIMS
+63 QEEVMS

-76 GQLDPYS
+76 GQLDTYS
-83 EYYDEEGL
+83 EFYDEEGL

-117 VISPIEGTPAFRAG
+117 VIAPIEDTPAFRAG
-131 LRPGDLIVAIEGKS
+131 LRPGDLIVAVEGKS

-183 QREIITIKSVVLVEE
+183 QREIIRIKSVVLVEE
-198 LQEKIGYISMRRTR
+198 LKGKIGYVSMRRTR

-223 AIKSLPRVEGLIL
+223 AVKSLPRVEGLIL

-242 GGLFSQATQVADLFL
+242 GGLFSQATEVADLFL
-257 PQGVPIVKIKERDG
+257 PKGVPIVSIKEREG
-271 RREEV
+271 GREEV
-276 KYSHRHSIARNVP
+276 KYSRHQSIARDIP

-306 GAIQDNDRGVV
+306 GAIQDNDRGVI
-317 VGAASFGKGSVQ
+317 VGTASFGKGSVQ
-329 TIFDLREREDESSAL
+329 TIFDLREEASSAL

-359 HREQDIARP
+359 HREQDIVRP

-387 IFRSENRA
+387 ILRSDNRV

-414 ILLIRLGDLVGKS
+414 VLLIRLGDLVGRS
-427 KRGAAGLPD
+427 KIGEAGLLD
-436 SIANRTYYTL
+436 SISNRTYYTQ

-455 GIKPDIRVESE
+455 GIKPDIGVEQE
-466 PFPPYVQELERRRL
+466 PFPPYIQKLERRRL

-497 EHPDLT
+497 EHPSLT

-509 EGFMEFVQ
+509 KGFIEFVRTKN
-517 DRSLDQGQ
+517 RSLGQGQ
-525 KGLNQIEELEDLAKK
+525 EGLSQIEELEGLAEE
-540 MDWGEKVQESIHQ
+540 MDWDKAAQELIHQ
-553 LRAAVMQEWERRHS
+553 LRAAVEQEWERRYS
-567 SELEPYVKGALR
+567 SKLEPYIKNALR
-579 RELILRFK
+579 RELVLRFR

-594 EDLQQDVQLAKA
+594 EELKEDVQLAKA
-606 IEVLADQDQYL
+606 VEVLGDQDQYL
-617 GVLAAEEAK
+617 GVLAAEKAK

>member
-1 MVSRGEKVIMRN
+1 MRH
-13 ILVGLIFLFT
+13 ILMGLIFLVV
-23 SGSAIRAATTEDPYA
+23 SGGVIRAATTEDPYA

-55 ENYYSSLD
+55 ENYYARLD
-63 QEEIMS
+63 QEEVMS

-76 GQLDPYS
+76 GQLDTYS
-83 EYYDEEGL
+83 EFYDEEGL

-117 VISPIEGTPAFRAG
+117 VIAPIEDTPAFRAG
-131 LRPGDLIVAIEGKS
+131 LRPGDLIVAVEGKS

-183 QREIITIKSVVLVEE
+183 QREIIRIKSVVLVEE
-198 LQEKIGYISMRRTR
+198 LKGKIGYVSMRRTR

-223 AIKSLPRVEGLIL
+223 AVKSLPRVEGLIL

-257 PQGVPIVKIKERDG
+257 PQGVPIVSIKEREG
-271 RREEV
+271 GREEV
-276 KYSHRHSIARNVP
+276 KYSRRQSIARDIP

-306 GAIQDNDRGVV
+306 GAIQDNDRGVI
-317 VGAASFGKGSVQ
+317 VGTASFGKGSVQ
-329 TIFDLREREDESSAL
+329 TIFDLREEASSAL

-359 HREQDIARP
+359 HREQDIVRP

-387 IFRSENRA
+387 ILRSDNRV

-406 MDSESAES
+406 MDSEAAES
-414 ILLIRLGDLVGKS
+414 VLLIRLGDLVGRS
-427 KRGAAGLPD
+427 KIGEAGLLD
-436 SIANRTYYTL
+436 SISNRTYYTQ

-455 GIKPDIRVESE
+455 GIKPDIGVEQE
-466 PFPPYVQELERRRL
+466 PFPPYIQKLERRRL

-497 EHPDLT
+497 EHPSLT

-509 EGFMEFVQ
+509 KGFIEFVRTKN
-517 DRSLDQGQ
+517 RSLGQGQ
-525 KGLNQIEELEDLAKK
+525 EGLSQIEELEGLAEE
-540 MDWGEKVQESIHQ
+540 MDWDKAAQELIHQ
-553 LRAAVMQEWERRHS
+553 LRVAVEQEWERRYS
-567 SELEPYVKGALR
+567 SKLEPYIKNALR
-579 RELILRFK
+579 RELVLRFR

-594 EDLQQDVQLAKA
+594 EELQEDVQLAKA
-606 IEVLADQDQYL
+606 VEVLGDQDQYL
-617 GVLAAEEAK
+617 GVLAAEKAK

>member
-1 MVSRGEKVIMRN
+1 MRHF
-13 ILVGLIFLFT
+13 LMGLIFLIA
-23 SGSAIRAATTEDPYA
+23 SANAIQAAPTEDPYA

-55 ENYYSSLD
+55 ENYYARLD
-63 QEEIMS
+63 QGEVMS

-76 GQLDPYS
+76 DQLDPYS

-117 VISPIEGTPAFRAG
+117 VISPIEDTPAFRAG
-131 LRPGDLIVAIEGKS
+131 LRPGDLIVAVEGKS

-156 ALRGDP
+156 ALRGEP
-162 GTKVAISVATHLGAT
+162 GTKVAISVAPHLGAT

-183 QREIITIKSVVLVEE
+183 QREIITIRSVVLVEE
-198 LQEKIGYISMRRTR
+198 LQKKIGYISMRQTR

-257 PQGVPIVKIKERDG
+257 PQGVPIVSIKERDG

-329 TIFDLREREDESSAL
+329 TIFDLREREEEASAL

-359 HREQDIARP
+359 HREQDIAKP
-368 VHRVLFGDRELP
+368 VHSVLFGDRELP

-387 IFRSENRA
+387 ILRSENRA

-414 ILLIRLGDLVGKS
+414 VLLIRLGDLVGKS
-427 KRGAAGLPD
+427 KMGAAGLPD
-436 SIANRTYYTL
+436 SMANQTYYTQ

-455 GIKPDIRVESE
+455 GIKPDISIEPE
-466 PFPPYVQELERRRL
+466 PFPFYVQELVRRRL

-509 EGFMEFVQ
+509 EGFMEFVRTK
-517 DRSLDQGQ
+517 DIGLDQGQ
-525 KGLNQIEELEDLAKK
+525 KGLNQIADLEDLAEK
-540 MDWGEKVQESIHQ
+540 MDWGEAAQESIQQ
-553 LRAAVMQEWERRHS
+553 LRAAVKQEWERRYS
-567 SELEPYVKGALR
+567 SELEPYIKSALR
-579 RELILRFK
+579 RELILRFR

-594 EDLQQDVQLAKA
+594 EGLQEDVQLAKA
-606 IEVLADQDQYL
+606 IEVLADREQYL

>member
-1 MVSRGEKVIMRN
+1 MRH
-13 ILVGLIFLFT
+13 ILVGLIFLVT
-23 SGSAIRAATTEDPYA
+23 SGGVIRAATTEDPYA

-55 ENYYSSLD
+55 ENYYSSMD
-63 QEEIMS
+63 QGEIMS

-117 VISPIEGTPAFRAG
+117 VISPIEDTPAFRAG
-131 LRPGDLIVAIEGKS
+131 LRPGDLIVAVEGKS

-183 QREIITIKSVVLVEE
+183 QREIIRIKSVVLVEE
-198 LQEKIGYISMRRTR
+198 LKNKIGYISMRQTR

-223 AIKSLPRVEGLIL
+223 AIKSLPQVEGLIL

-257 PQGVPIVKIKERDG
+257 PQGVPIVSIKEREG

-276 KYSHRHSIARNVP
+276 KYSHRHSIARDIP

-306 GAIQDNDRGVV
+306 GAIQDNDRGVI
-317 VGAASFGKGSVQ
+317 VGASSFGKGSVQ
-329 TIFDLREREDESSAL
+329 TIFDLREREEESSAL

-359 HREQDIARP
+359 HREQDIAKP

-387 IFRSENRA
+387 VLRSENRA
-395 KALSALQSHFD
+395 KVLSALQSHFD

-427 KRGAAGLPD
+427 KLGATELSD
-436 SIANRTYYTL
+436 SISNRTYYTQ

-455 GIKPDIRVESE
+455 GIKPDISVESE

-497 EHPDLT
+497 EHPGLT
-503 VSDEMV
+503 ASDEMV
-509 EGFMEFVQ
+509 KSFMEFVRTK
-517 DRSLDQGQ
+517 DRSLHQGQ
-525 KGLNQIEELEDLAKK
+525 EGLSQIAELEDLAEK
-540 MDWGEKVQESIHQ
+540 MDWGEAAQGSIHQ
-553 LRAAVMQEWERRHS
+553 LRAAVAQEWERRYS
-567 SELEPYVKGALR
+567 SSKLEPYIKSALR
-579 RELILRFK
+579 RELILRFR

-594 EDLQQDVQLAKA
+594 EELQQDVQLAKA

-617 GVLAAEEAK
+617 GVLAAGEAK

>member
-1 MVSRGEKVIMRN
+1 MRYL
-13 ILVGLIFLFT
+13 LVCLIF
-23 SGSAIRAATTEDPYA
+23 SYASANAIQAAPTEDPYA

-55 ENYYSSLD
+55 ENYYARLD
-63 QEEIMS
+63 QGEVMS

-76 GQLDPYS
+76 GRLDPYS

-117 VISPIEGTPAFRAG
+117 VISPIEDTPAFRAG
-131 LRPGDLIVAIEGKS
+131 LRPGDLIVAVEGKS

-156 ALRGDP
+156 ALRGEP
-162 GTKVAISVATHLGAT
+162 GTKVAISVAPHLGAT
-177 PREVEI
+177 PHEVEI

-198 LQEKIGYISMRRTR
+198 LREKIGYISMRQTR

-242 GGLFSQATQVADLFL
+242 GGLLSQATQVADLFL
-257 PQGVPIVKIKERDG
+257 PQGVPIVSVKERDG

-276 KYSHRHSIARNVP
+276 KYSHRHSIVRNVP

-329 TIFDLREREDESSAL
+329 TIFDLREREEEASAL

-359 HREQDIARP
+359 HREQDIAMP
-368 VHRVLFGDRELP
+368 VHSVLFGDRELP
-380 HQLVMDL
+380 YQLVMDL
-387 IFRSENRA
+387 VLRSENRT

-406 MDSESAES
+406 MDSESAER
-414 ILLIRLGDLVGKS
+414 LLLVRLGDLVGKS
-427 KRGAAGLPD
+427 KLGTTGLPD
-436 SIANRTYYTL
+436 STANQTYYTQ

-455 GIKPDIRVESE
+455 GIKPDISVESE

-490 TDSSWAE
+490 ADSSWVE
-497 EHPDLT
+497 EYPALT

-509 EGFMEFVQ
+509 AGFMEFVRTE
-517 DRSLDQGQ
+517 DISLDQGQ
-525 KGLNQIEELEDLAKK
+525 KGLNQIAELEDLADK
-540 MDWGEKVQESIHQ
+540 MDWGEAAQESIQQ
-553 LRAAVMQEWERRHS
+553 LRAQVKQDWERRYS
-567 SELEPYVKGALR
+567 SELEPYIKNALR
-579 RELILRFK
+579 RELILRFR

-594 EDLQQDVQLAKA
+594 EGLQEDVQLAKA

-617 GVLAAEEAK
+617 GILAAEEAK

>member
-1 MVSRGEKVIMRN
+1 MRH
-13 ILVGLIFLFT
+13 ILMGLIFLIV
-23 SGSAIRAATTEDPYA
+23 SGGVIRAATTEDPYA

-55 ENYYSSLD
+55 ENYYARLD
-63 QEEIMS
+63 QEEVMS

-76 GQLDPYS
+76 GQLDTYS
-83 EYYDEEGL
+83 EFYDEEGL

-117 VISPIEGTPAFRAG
+117 VIAPIEDTPAFRAG
-131 LRPGDLIVAIEGKS
+131 LRPGDLIVAVEGKS

-183 QREIITIKSVVLVEE
+183 QREIIRIKSVVLVEE
-198 LQEKIGYISMRRTR
+198 LKGKIGYVSMRRTR

-223 AIKSLPRVEGLIL
+223 AVKSLPRVEGLIL

-257 PQGVPIVKIKERDG
+257 PQGVPIVSIREREG
-271 RREEV
+271 GREEV
-276 KYSHRHSIARNVP
+276 KYSRRQSIARDIP

-306 GAIQDNDRGVV
+306 GAIQDNDRGVI
-317 VGAASFGKGSVQ
+317 VGTASFGKGSVQ
-329 TIFDLREREDESSAL
+329 TIFDLREEASSAL

-359 HREQDIARP
+359 HREQDIVRP

-387 IFRSENRA
+387 ILRSDNRV

-414 ILLIRLGDLVGKS
+414 VLLIRLGDLVGRS
-427 KRGAAGLPD
+427 KIGEAGLLD
-436 SIANRTYYTL
+436 SISNRTYYTQ

-455 GIKPDIRVESE
+455 GIKPDIGVEQE
-466 PFPPYVQELERRRL
+466 PFPPYIQKLERRRL

-497 EHPDLT
+497 EHPSLT

-509 EGFMEFVQ
+509 KGFIEFVRTKN
-517 DRSLDQGQ
+517 RSLDQGQ
-525 KGLNQIEELEDLAKK
+525 EGLSQIEELEGLAEE
-540 MDWGEKVQESIHQ
+540 MDWDKAAQELIHQ
-553 LRAAVMQEWERRHS
+553 LRAAVEQEWERRYS
-567 SELEPYVKGALR
+567 SKLEPYIKNALR
-579 RELILRFK
+579 RELVLRFR

-594 EDLQQDVQLAKA
+594 EELKEDVQLAKA
-606 IEVLADQDQYL
+606 VEVLGDQDQYL
-617 GVLAAEEAK
+617 GVLAAEKAK

>member
-1 MVSRGEKVIMRN
+1 MRHLLMGLVS
-13 ILVGLIFLFT
+13 LFA
-23 SGSAIRAATTEDPYA
+23 SANAIQAAPTEDPYA

-55 ENYYSSLD
+55 ENYYARLD
-63 QEEIMS
+63 QGEVMS

-117 VISPIEGTPAFRAG
+117 VISPIEDTPAFRAG
-131 LRPGDLIVAIEGKS
+131 LRPGDLIVAVEGKS

-156 ALRGDP
+156 ALRGEP
-162 GTKVAISVATHLGAT
+162 GTKVAISVAPHLGAT

-198 LQEKIGYISMRRTR
+198 LQEKIGYISMRQTR
-212 FSEHTSSEVEE
+212 FSEHTSSEVED

-257 PQGVPIVKIKERDG
+257 PQGVPIVSIKERDG

-289 LVVLI
+289 LVVMI

-329 TIFDLREREDESSAL
+329 TIFDLREREEEASAL

-359 HREQDIARP
+359 HREQDIAKP
-368 VHRVLFGDRELP
+368 VHSVLFGDRELP

-387 IFRSENRA
+387 ILRSENRA

-414 ILLIRLGDLVGKS
+414 LLLIRLGDLVAKS
-427 KRGAAGLPD
+427 KMGAAGLPD
-436 SIANRTYYTL
+436 SIANQTYYTQ

-455 GIKPDIRVESE
+455 GIKPDISIESGS
-466 PFPPYVQELERRRL
+466 FPPYVQELVRRRL

-490 TDSSWAE
+490 ADSSWAE

-509 EGFMEFVQ
+509 SGFMEFVRTK
-517 DRSLDQGQ
+517 DISLDQGQ
-525 KGLNQIEELEDLAKK
+525 KGLNQIADLEDLAEE
-540 MDWGEKVQESIHQ
+540 MDWGMAAQESIHQ
-553 LRAAVMQEWERRHS
+553 LRAAVKQEWARRYS
-567 SELEPYVKGALR
+567 SELEPYIKGALR

-594 EDLQQDVQLAKA
+594 EELQEDVQLAKA

-617 GVLAAEEAK
+617 GVLAAEGAK

>member
-1 MVSRGEKVIMRN
+1 MRH
-13 ILVGLIFLFT
+13 LLMGLIFLFT
-23 SGSAIRAATTEDPYA
+23 SANAIQAAPTEDPYA

-55 ENYYSSLD
+55 ENYYARLD
-63 QEEIMS
+63 QGEVMS

-117 VISPIEGTPAFRAG
+117 VISPIEDTPAFRAG
-131 LRPGDLIVAIEGKS
+131 LRPGDLIVAVEGKS

-156 ALRGDP
+156 ALRGEP
-162 GTKVAISVATHLGAT
+162 GTKVAISVAPHLGAT

-198 LQEKIGYISMRRTR
+198 IQEKIGYISMRQTR

-257 PQGVPIVKIKERDG
+257 PQGVPIVSIKERDG
-271 RREEV
+271 RRDEV

-329 TIFDLREREDESSAL
+329 TIFDLREREEEASAL

-359 HREQDIARP
+359 HREQDIAKP
-368 VHRVLFGDRELP
+368 VHSVLFGDRELP

-387 IFRSENRA
+387 ILRSENRA

-414 ILLIRLGDLVGKS
+414 LLLIRLGDLVGKS
-427 KRGAAGLPD
+427 KTGAAGLPD
-436 SIANRTYYTL
+436 SMANQTYYTQ

-455 GIKPDIRVESE
+455 GIKPDIIIESE
-466 PFPPYVQELERRRL
+466 PFPPYVRELVRRRL

-490 TDSSWAE
+490 ADSSWAE
-497 EHPDLT
+497 EHPDMT
-503 VSDEMV
+503 VNDEMV
-509 EGFMEFVQ
+509 ADFMEFVRTK
-517 DRSLDQGQ
+517 DISLDQGQ
-525 KGLNQIEELEDLAKK
+525 KGLNQIAELEDLAEE
-540 MDWGEKVQESIHQ
+540 MDLGMAAQESIHQ
-553 LRAAVMQEWERRHS
+553 LRAAVKQEWERRYS
-567 SELEPYVKGALR
+567 SELEPYIKGALR

-594 EDLQQDVQLAKA
+594 EELQEDVQLAKA
-606 IEVLADQDQYL
+606 IEVLADQGQYL

>member
-1 MVSRGEKVIMRN
+1 MRH
-13 ILVGLIFLFT
+13 LLMGLIFFFA
-23 SGSAIRAATTEDPYA
+23 SANAIQAAPTEDPYA

-55 ENYYSSLD
+55 ENYYARLD
-63 QEEIMS
+63 QGEVMF
-69 AAIKGML
+69 AAIEGML

-98 TGKFAGL
+98 TGKFTGL

-117 VISPIEGTPAFRAG
+117 VISPIEDTPAFRAG
-131 LRPGDLIVAIEGKS
+131 LRPGDLIVAIEGQS

-156 ALRGDP
+156 ELQGLP
-162 GTKVAISVATHLGAT
+162 GTKVTISIATRLGAM

-183 QREIITIKSVVLVEE
+183 QREDIRVKSVVLVEE
-198 LQEKIGYISMRRTR
+198 LKDKIGYISMRRTR
-212 FSEHTSSEVEE
+212 FSEHTASEVEE
-223 AIKSLPRVEGLIL
+223 AIKNLPRVEGLIL

-257 PQGVPIVKIKERDG
+257 PQGVPIVSIKERDG

-329 TIFDLREREDESSAL
+329 TIFDLREREEEASAL

-359 HREQDIARP
+359 HREQDIAKP
-368 VHRVLFGDRELP
+368 AHSVLFGDRELP

-387 IFRSENRA
+387 ILRSENRA

-414 ILLIRLGDLVGKS
+414 VLLIRLGDLVGKS
-427 KRGAAGLPD
+427 KMGAAGLPD
-436 SIANRTYYTL
+436 SMGNQTYYTQ

-455 GIKPDIRVESE
+455 GIRPDISVESE
-466 PFPPYVQELERRRL
+466 PFPPYVQELVRRRL

-490 TDSSWAE
+490 ADSSWAE

-509 EGFMEFVQ
+509 AGFMEFVRTK
-517 DRSLDQGQ
+517 DISMDQGQ
-525 KGLNQIEELEDLAKK
+525 KGLNQIAELEDLAEE
-540 MDWGEKVQESIHQ
+540 MDWGMAAQESIHQ
-553 LRAAVMQEWERRHS
+553 LRAAVKQEWERRYS
-567 SELEPYVKGALR
+567 SELEPYIKGALR

-594 EDLQQDVQLAKA
+594 EELQEDVQLAKA

>member
-1 MVSRGEKVIMRN
+1 MRH
-13 ILVGLIFLFT
+13 ILMGLIFLVA
-23 SGSAIRAATTEDPYA
+23 SGGVIRAATTEDPYA

-55 ENYYSSLD
+55 ENYYARLD
-63 QEEIMS
+63 QEEVMS

-76 GQLDPYS
+76 GQLDTYS
-83 EYYDEEGL
+83 EFYNEEGL

-117 VISPIEGTPAFRAG
+117 VIAPIEDTPAFRAG
-131 LRPGDLIVAIEGKS
+131 LRPGDLIVAVEGKS

-183 QREIITIKSVVLVEE
+183 QREIIRIKSVVLVEE
-198 LQEKIGYISMRRTR
+198 LKGKIGYVSMRRTR

-223 AIKSLPRVEGLIL
+223 AVKSLPRVEGLIL

-257 PQGVPIVKIKERDG
+257 PQGVPIVSIKEREG
-271 RREEV
+271 GREEV
-276 KYSHRHSIARNVP
+276 KYSRRQSIARDIP

-306 GAIQDNDRGVV
+306 GAIQDNDRGVI
-317 VGAASFGKGSVQ
+317 VGTASFGKGSVQ
-329 TIFDLREREDESSAL
+329 TIFDLREEASSAL

-359 HREQDIARP
+359 HREQDIVRP

-387 IFRSENRA
+387 ILRSDNRV

-414 ILLIRLGDLVGKS
+414 VLLIRLGDLVGRS
-427 KRGAAGLPD
+427 KIGEAGLLD
-436 SIANRTYYTL
+436 SISNRTYYTQ

-455 GIKPDIRVESE
+455 GIKPDIGVEQE
-466 PFPPYVQELERRRL
+466 PFPPYIQKLDRRRL

-497 EHPDLT
+497 EHPSLT

-509 EGFMEFVQ
+509 KGFIEFVRTKN
-517 DRSLDQGQ
+517 RSLDQGQ
-525 KGLNQIEELEDLAKK
+525 EGLSQIEELEGLAEE
-540 MDWGEKVQESIHQ
+540 MDWGKAAQELIHQ
-553 LRAAVMQEWERRHS
+553 LRAAVEQEWERRYS
-567 SELEPYVKGALR
+567 SKLEPYIKNALR
-579 RELILRFK
+579 RELVLRFR

-594 EDLQQDVQLAKA
+594 EELKEDVQLAKA
-606 IEVLADQDQYL
+606 VEVLGDQDQYL
-617 GVLAAEEAK
+617 GVLAAEKAK

>member
-1 MVSRGEKVIMRN
+1 MRHF
-13 ILVGLIFLFT
+13 LMGLIFLFA
-23 SGSAIRAATTEDPYA
+23 SANAIQAAPTEDPYA

-55 ENYYSSLD
+55 ENYYARLD
-63 QEEIMS
+63 QREVMS

-117 VISPIEGTPAFRAG
+117 VISPIEDTPAFRAG
-131 LRPGDLIVAIEGKS
+131 LRPGDLIVAVEGKS

-156 ALRGDP
+156 ALRGEP
-162 GTKVAISVATHLGAT
+162 GTKVAISVAPHLGAT

-183 QREIITIKSVVLVEE
+183 QREIITIRSVVLVEE
-198 LQEKIGYISMRRTR
+198 LQKKIGYISMRQTR

-257 PQGVPIVKIKERDG
+257 PQGVPIVSIKERDG

-329 TIFDLREREDESSAL
+329 TIFDLREREEEASAL

-359 HREQDIARP
+359 HREQDIAKP
-368 VHRVLFGDRELP
+368 VHSVLFGDRELP

-387 IFRSENRA
+387 ILRSENRA

-414 ILLIRLGDLVGKS
+414 VLLIRLGDLVGKS
-427 KRGAAGLPD
+427 KMGAAGLSD
-436 SIANRTYYTL
+436 SMGNQTYYTQ

-455 GIKPDIRVESE
+455 GIRPDISVESE

-490 TDSSWAE
+490 ADSSWAE

-509 EGFMEFVQ
+509 EGFMEFVRTK
-517 DRSLDQGQ
+517 DIGLDQDQ
-525 KGLNQIEELEDLAKK
+525 KGLNQIADLEDLAEK
-540 MDWGEKVQESIHQ
+540 MDWGEAAQESIQQ
-553 LRAAVMQEWERRHS
+553 LRAAVKQEWERRYS
-567 SELEPYVKGALR
+567 SELEPYIKSALR
-579 RELILRFK
+579 RELILRFR

-594 EDLQQDVQLAKA
+594 EGLQEDVQLARA
-606 IEVLADQDQYL
+606 IEVLADREQYL

>member
-1 MVSRGEKVIMRN
+1 M
-13 ILVGLIFLFT
+13 GLIFLVI
-23 SGSAIRAATTEDPYA
+23 SGGVIRAATTEDPYA

-55 ENYYSSLD
+55 ENYYARLD
-63 QEEIMS
+63 QEEVMS

-76 GQLDPYS
+76 GKLDTYS
-83 EYYDEEGL
+83 EFYDEEGL

-117 VISPIEGTPAFRAG
+117 VIAPIEDTPAFRAG
-131 LRPGDLIVAIEGKS
+131 LRPGDLIVAVEGES
-145 TLDMQ
+145 TLNMQ

-162 GTKVAISVATHLGAT
+162 GTKVAISIANHLGAT

-183 QREIITIKSVVLVEE
+183 QREIIRIKSVVLVEE
-198 LQEKIGYISMRRTR
+198 LKGKIGYVSMRRTR

-223 AIKSLPRVEGLIL
+223 AVKSLSQVEGLIL

-257 PQGVPIVKIKERDG
+257 PQGVPIVSIKEREG
-271 RREEV
+271 GREEV
-276 KYSHRHSIARNVP
+276 KYSRRQSIVRDIP

-306 GAIQDNDRGVV
+306 GAIQDNDRGVI
-317 VGAASFGKGSVQ
+317 VGTASFGKGSVQ
-329 TIFDLREREDESSAL
+329 TIFDLRKEASSAL

-359 HREQDIARP
+359 HREQDVARP

-387 IFRSENRA
+387 ILRSDNRV
-395 KALSALQSHFD
+395 KALSSLQSHFD

-414 ILLIRLGDLVGKS
+414 ILLIRLGDLVGRS
-427 KRGAAGLPD
+427 KIGEAGLLD
-436 SIANRTYYTL
+436 SISNRTYYTQ

-455 GIKPDIRVESE
+455 GIKPDISVEQE
-466 PFPPYVQELERRRL
+466 QFPPYIQKLERRRL

-497 EHPDLT
+497 EHPSLT

-509 EGFMEFVQ
+509 KGFIEFVRTK

-525 KGLNQIEELEDLAKK
+525 EGLSQIEELEDLAEEV
-540 MDWGEKVQESIHQ
+540 DWGKAAQELIHQ
-553 LRAAVMQEWERRHS
+553 LRAAVEQEWERRYS
-567 SELEPYVKGALR
+567 SKLEPYIKNALR
-579 RELILRFK
+579 RELVLRFK

-594 EDLQQDVQLAKA
+594 EELQEDVQLAKA
-606 IEVLADQDQYL
+606 VEVLGDQDQYL
-617 GVLAAEEAK
+617 GVLAAERAK

>member
-1 MVSRGEKVIMRN
+1 MRH
-13 ILVGLIFLFT
+13 LLMGLIFFFA
-23 SGSAIRAATTEDPYA
+23 SANAIQAAPTEDPYA

-55 ENYYSSLD
+55 ENYYARLD
-63 QEEIMS
+63 QGEVMS

-117 VISPIEGTPAFRAG
+117 VISPIEDTPAFRAG
-131 LRPGDLIVAIEGKS
+131 LRPGDLIVAVEGKS

-156 ALRGDP
+156 ALRGEP
-162 GTKVAISVATHLGAT
+162 GTKVAISVAPHLGAT

-198 LQEKIGYISMRRTR
+198 LQEKIGYISMRQTR

-257 PQGVPIVKIKERDG
+257 PQGVPIVSIRERDR

-276 KYSHRHSIARNVP
+276 KYSHRHSIARDVP

-329 TIFDLREREDESSAL
+329 TIFDLREREEEASAL

-359 HREQDIARP
+359 HREQDIAKP
-368 VHRVLFGDRELP
+368 VHSVLFGDRELP

-387 IFRSENRA
+387 VLRSENRA

-414 ILLIRLGDLVGKS
+414 LLLIRLGDLVGKS
-427 KRGAAGLPD
+427 KMGAAGLPD
-436 SIANRTYYTL
+436 SMAIPTYYTQ

-455 GIKPDIRVESE
+455 GIKPDISVESE
-466 PFPPYVQELERRRL
+466 PFPPYVQELVRRRL

-490 TDSSWAE
+490 ADSSWAE

-509 EGFMEFVQ
+509 AGFMEFVRTK
-517 DRSLDQGQ
+517 DVSLDQGQ
-525 KGLNQIEELEDLAKK
+525 KGLNRIADLEDLAEK
-540 MDWGEKVQESIHQ
+540 MDWGEAAQESIQQ
-553 LRAAVMQEWERRHS
+553 LRAAVKQEWELRYS
-567 SELEPYVKGALR
+567 SELEPYIKSALR
-579 RELILRFK
+579 RELILRFR

-594 EDLQQDVQLAKA
+594 EGLQEDVQLAKA